1 MVEGQGVKR
10 PFLGISQ
17 GSDKVG
23 LEHGSKIQVSR
34 LQDHYYNH

>member
-17 GSDKVG
+17 ESDKVG
-23 LEHGSKIQVSR
+23 LEHGSKLKVF
-34 LQDHYYNH
+34 